1 MNELLRQILYLP
13 EQASTIS
20 NDIDHLHFWVIGTT
34 MAGSS
39 IVFFCAIWFTFRY
52 RRRSEDQL
60 TPQVR
65 AAPLELAFIGF
76 LITFFVVV
84 WVIGFRQFVRIR
96 TPPQDAMVVYVTG
109 KQWMWKFSYPEGKST
124 IATLV
129 VPARRKVKLMITSR
143 DVIHSFFVP
152 AFRLKQDALPG
163 MYTTLWFEAKSPG
176 VYKIFCAEYCGL
188 DHSRMWGDVL
198 VLDPEEFDRWMEG
211 TPTEDVVAMPA
222 GYHRRTIADH
232 EHPEVNPA
240 PFAMT
245 VEARPRSMADIGRE
259 VAEKRGCLSCH
270 TLDGQP
276 HLGPTWRG
284 LWGRT
289 VTLTTGEKVVA
300 DEAYLTRSMMDP
312 MVQIVQSFGPIMP
325 TYQGLLDP
333 AEVGALLEL
342 IRSLRSTLPDDARYP
357 VPLVDQAGRPPLQ
370 HVDPDRA
377 KVVRD
382 LPAELTP

>member
-1 MNELLRQILYLP
+1 VNELLRQILYLP

-232 EHPEVNPA
+232 VHPEVNPA

>member
-1 MNELLRQILYLP
+1 
-13 EQASTIS
+13 
-20 NDIDHLHFWVIGTT
+20 
-34 MAGSS
+34 
-39 IVFFCAIWFTFRY
+39 
-52 RRRSEDQL
+52 
-60 TPQVR
+60 
-65 AAPLELAFIGF
+65 
-76 LITFFVVV
+76 
-84 WVIGFRQFVRIR
+84 
-96 TPPQDAMVVYVTG
+96 
-109 KQWMWKFSYPEGKST
+109 
-124 IATLV
+124 
-129 VPARRKVKLMITSR
+129 
-143 DVIHSFFVP
+143 
-152 AFRLKQDALPG
+152 
-163 MYTTLWFEAKSPG
+163 
-176 VYKIFCAEYCGL
+176 
-188 DHSRMWGDVL
+188 
-198 VLDPEEFDRWMEG
+198 
-211 TPTEDVVAMPA
+211 
-222 GYHRRTIADH
+222 
-232 EHPEVNPA
+232 
-240 PFAMT
+240 
-245 VEARPRSMADIGRE
+245 